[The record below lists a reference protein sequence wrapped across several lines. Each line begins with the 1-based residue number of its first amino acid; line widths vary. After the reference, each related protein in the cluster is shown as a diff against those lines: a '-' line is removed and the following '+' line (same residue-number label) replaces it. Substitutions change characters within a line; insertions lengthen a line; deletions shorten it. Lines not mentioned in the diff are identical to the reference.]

1 MHVLLRA
8 VRGASI
14 GVLAVYA
21 IEYATRRGAFLAL
34 MDVHQGK
41 TQKEGTIMKIFSAQ
55 TLSLNH
61 LNPVKVSYEPKKIHT
76 EAIQATIE
84 NIGKLSLEFEEELF
98 YDPHG
103 DPYFCFTAAR
113 GLDDL
118 ATEPAEL
125 YVRLGNWIL
134 PLRDELH
141 VFSDIIF
148 QHTFTVTNDFA
159 PGGRGTWTVNTP
171 MNVPAISMVGEL
183 RRNFKPNDP
192 VRVKK
197 TGATAIVTVVD
208 VDRGEGLR
216 RGVEILMDN
225 GGEYYTM
232 DELDI
237 ELVNFVSDSGEISGP
252 SGTHVMPRVE

>member
-1 MHVLLRA
+1 M
-8 VRGASI
+8 
-14 GVLAVYA
+14 YA
-21 IEYATRRGAFLAL
+21 IEYAARRGAFLAL

-98 YDPHG
+98 YDHSR
-103 DPYFCFTAAR
+103 PYFAFTAAR

-125 YVRLGNWIL
+125 YVRLTDWIV

-141 VFSDIIF
+141 VFRDAVF
-148 QHTFTVTNDFA
+148 QHTFEFDNGPFNGPYDA
-159 PGGRGTWTVNTP
+159 
-171 MNVPAISMVGEL
+171 NVRPIETSVSALQGVQRPDWDQDGMYNETKPF
-183 RRNFKPNDP
+183 RPNDR
-192 VRVKK
+192 VRVKE
-197 TGATAIVTVVD
+197 TGATAIVTVID

-225 GGEYYTM
+225 GGQYYTM

-237 ELVNFVSDSGEISGP
+237 ERIGFQQDSGEISGP
-252 SGTHVMPRVE
+252 SGTHVMPRISEQ